1 MRPRRAGVLAAL
13 AVAALLAA
21 CSASGSGASSAVG
34 EANDASAA
42 RGQAAPADEAAL
54 VTATERQVVK
64 NGEIYVT
71 VEDPIVAAGRV
82 AGLVDELDGRVDSRE
97 QDAGTAGRAGSASMT
112 VRVPASA
119 LDEAVDEIGALG
131 DVVRYTESSEDVT
144 DVVVDLDARIESAEA
159 SVDRV
164 QEFLDR
170 AADTTDLLAT
180 ERELATRQAELESLR
195 GQRAALADQVSMS
208 TLYVSLT
215 APGDAVIEN
224 PGPKSFTE
232 GLGTGWDALWSTLK
246 AVAVVV
252 GVLLPWL
259 AVAAVITVAIV
270 AAVRFRRRHTP
281 PPPARPPFVGP
292 PAPPAPVPTPVPAPV
307 PATPAPARGPAQP

>member
-1 MRPRRAGVLAAL
+1 M
-13 AVAALLAA
+13 
-21 CSASGSGASSAVG
+21 
-34 EANDASAA
+34 
-42 RGQAAPADEAAL
+42 
-54 VTATERQVVK
+54 VK